1 MELITTYSKKVF
13 PLYLS
18 PLVID
23 KITEWC
29 RNFPNNEWSGV
40 IFYTT
45 KGSMQDNTFEIHCK
59 DFYVQNIGTST
70 YTEYN
75 ENAHS
80 LNYADEHDLLDC
92 YTGTIHSHN
101 TMAKYK

>member
-45 KGSMQDNTFEIHCK
+45 KGSMQDDTFEIHCN
-59 DFYVQNIGTST
+59 DFYVQNIVTST
-70 YTEYN
+70 YT
-75 ENAHS
+75 
-80 LNYADEHDLLDC
+80 
-92 YTGTIHSHN
+92 
-101 TMAKYK
+101 